1 MNHFAHIPLA
11 RLVVPFTVGIIA
23 YLSARLHFS
32 NLSFLT
38 AYLVLGLLWLLGR
51 KFFLGHYA
59 RRWIFG
65 TWAAAFLLVAG
76 YHIAQNNHQLAR
88 ADHFSHFLEEEG
100 FLLLKVREPV
110 SEKAN
115 SYQVITRVKEVL
127 VNGEAKKVSGRLM
140 LYLQKDSLAASV
152 RYGDYLLIENQFQEV
167 GDPKNPGEFNY
178 RRFLSYS
185 NIFHQA
191 YRASGQWQPTGE
203 NRGFFLIRW
212 SLALRHQALKTFEEH
227 HLSDREFAVVS
238 ALLLGFREYLDEDL
252 RREFAGAG
260 AMHILC
266 VSGLHVGIIFLVLK
280 FLLSF
285 LNKVPGGRII
295 QTVLIILLI
304 WFYAAVTG
312 FSPSVLRAS
321 TMFSFVA
328 LGQSFRRTTN
338 IYNTLAASAFLLMI
352 IDPYIITRIGFQLS
366 YLAVISIVA
375 LQPFFYQ
382 QLVFKNYL
390 LDKAWAILTV
400 SLAAQLAT
408 GPLSLFYFH
417 QFPNYFLLT
426 NLIVIPLASLIIYS
440 ALATLVLTP
449 IPFVGMIAGKV
460 LFGFVYALH
469 QSVKFIEGLPYST
482 STNVFITLPETLGV
496 FVVLVFLSMF
506 FIQQRPKALRL
517 ALGVFL
523 LVSISISARSIQ
535 NLQNEKMVVYH
546 VNNACAVDF
555 VSGKE
560 SVFLMCETLQ
570 ADPRKIDFH
579 IRENRVQHGIRSV
592 LPASLA
598 EAEEP
603 FVNGNLYR
611 RGPFLRFGQFNLFL
625 LDQSPLREIP
635 DPGMT
640 IHYLI
645 ISQNS
650 RVNPQIALEA
660 LQPQKVII
668 DASNTFWNTNRWE
681 EACQE
686 AGVEVWPVRTKGAYV
701 AMLR

>member
-11 RLVVPFTVGIIA
+11 RLVVPFTAGIIA
-23 YLSARLHFS
+23 YLLARHHFALAFF
-32 NLSFLT
+32 LSF
-38 AYLVLGLLWLLGR
+38 YLLLGLAWFAG
-51 KFFLGHYA
+51 KKYFLGHYA

-65 TWAAAFLLVAG
+65 TWAALLLLVAG
-76 YHIAQNNHQLAR
+76 YHIAQNHHQLSR
-88 ADHFSHFLEEEG
+88 KDHFSHFQEKG
-100 FLLLKVREPV
+100 GYLLLKVKEPV
-110 SEKAN
+110 SEKTN
-115 SYQVITRVKEVL
+115 SYQVITRVKKVISEDEEL
-127 VNGEAKKVSGRLM
+127 IVNGRLM
-140 LYLQKDSLAASV
+140 VYLQKDSLAASV
-152 RYGDYLLIENQFQEV
+152 RYGDYLLIENNFQEV

-178 RRFLSYS
+178 RRFLSFS

-191 YRASGQWQPTGE
+191 YRASGQWQPTGQ

-212 SLALRHQALKTFEEH
+212 SLAMRHQALKTFEEH
-227 HLSDREFAVVS
+227 HLSGREFAVVS

-266 VSGLHVGIIFLVLK
+266 VSGLHVGIIFMVLK
-280 FLLSF
+280 IMLSF
-285 LNKVPGGRII
+285 LNKIPRGRII
-295 QTVLIILLI
+295 QTVLVILLI
-304 WFYAAVTG
+304 WFYAAITG

-328 LGQSFRRTTN
+328 LGQSFRRTTS

-375 LQPFFYQ
+375 LQPFFYK

-449 IPFVGMIAGKV
+449 IPIVGMIAGKV

-482 STNVFITLPETLGV
+482 SSNVFVTLPETLGV
-496 FVVLVFLSMF
+496 FVMLVLLSLFLM
-506 FIQQRPKALRL
+506 QQRPKALRL

-523 LVSISISARSIQ
+523 LVGISISARSIQ
-535 NLQNEKMVVYH
+535 NFQNEKLVVYH

-555 VSGKE
+555 VSGRQ
-560 SVFLMCETLQ
+560 SVFLLCETLQ
-570 ADPRKIDFH
+570 EDPRKIDFH
-579 IRENRVQHGIRSV
+579 IKENRVRQGIRSAV
-592 LPASLA
+592 PVTLSLD
-598 EAEEP
+598 EDSLN
-603 FVNGNLYR
+603 NGNWYR
-611 RGPFLRFGQFNLFL
+611 RGPFVRFGQLTLFI
-625 LDQSPLREIP
+625 LDQSPLQEIP
-635 DPGMT
+635 EPGMP

-645 ISQNS
+645 VSQNS
-650 RVNPQIALEA
+650 RVNPHHALEA
-660 LQPQKVII
+660 LQPQKVIV
-668 DASNTFWNTNRWE
+668 DASNTFWNTRRWE

-701 AMLR
+701 AAMR

>member
-11 RLVVPFTVGIIA
+11 RLIVPFTAGIIV
-23 YLSARLHFS
+23 YLAGRIHFS
-32 NLSFLT
+32 ILT
-38 AYLVLGLLWLLGR
+38 FFSVYLLLALLWLLGR
-51 KFFLGHYA
+51 KYFLGHYA

-65 TWAAAFLLVAG
+65 TWAAACLLVAG
-76 YHIAQNNHQLAR
+76 YHIAQSHHQLSR
-88 ADHFSHFLEEEG
+88 DDHFSHFNDKG
-100 FLLLKVREPV
+100 GYLLLKVREPV
-110 SEKAN
+110 SEKTN
-115 SYQVITRVKEVL
+115 SWQVIATVKKVITDE
-127 VNGEAKKVSGRLM
+127 GEQKVSGRLM

-152 RYGDYLLIENQFQEV
+152 RYGDFLLIENNFQEV
-167 GDPKNPGEFNY
+167 SDPKNPGEFNY

-191 YRASGQWQPTGE
+191 YRSSGQWQPTGQ
-203 NRGFFLIRW
+203 NKGFFLVRW
-212 SLALRHQALKTFEEH
+212 SLVMRHKALKTFEEN
-227 HLSDREFAVVS
+227 HLSGREFAVVS

-280 FLLSF
+280 FILSF
-285 LNKVPGGRII
+285 LKKIPRGRII
-295 QTVLIILLI
+295 QTVLVILLI
-304 WFYAAVTG
+304 WFYAAITG

-328 LGQSFRRTTN
+328 LGQSFRRTTS

-382 QLVFKNYL
+382 QLYFKNYF

-440 ALATLVLTP
+440 ALATLLLTP
-449 IPFVGMIAGKV
+449 IPVVGMLAGKV
-460 LFGFVYALH
+460 LFGVVFALH

-482 STNVFITLPETLGV
+482 SSNVFINLPETLAI
-496 FVVLVFLSMF
+496 FMVLIFLNLF
-506 FIQQRPKALRL
+506 FMQQRSMALRL
-517 ALGVFL
+517 ALGIFL
-523 LVSISISARSIQ
+523 LVSVSISARSIQ
-535 NLQNEKMVVYH
+535 NLRNDKMVVYH
-546 VNNACAVDF
+546 VNNACAIDF
-555 VSGKE
+555 VSGKK

-570 ADPRKIDFH
+570 ADPRKVDFH
-579 IRENRVQHGIRSV
+579 LKENRVRKGIRSV

-603 FVNGNLYR
+603 FVNENLYR
-611 RGPFLRFGQFNLFL
+611 RGPFFRFGQLNLFL

-635 DPGMT
+635 DPEMP

-686 AGVEVWPVRTKGAYV
+686 AGIEVWPVRTKGAYV
-701 AMLR
+701 AAVR

>member
-1 MNHFAHIPLA
+1 VKKLI
-11 RLVVPFTVGIIA
+11 
-23 YLSARLHFS
+23 
-32 NLSFLT
+32 
-38 AYLVLGLLWLLGR
+38 
-51 KFFLGHYA
+51 
-59 RRWIFG
+59 
-65 TWAAAFLLVAG
+65 
-76 YHIAQNNHQLAR
+76 
-88 ADHFSHFLEEEG
+88 DDEG
-100 FLLLKVREPV
+100 EL
-110 SEKAN
+110 
-115 SYQVITRVKEVL
+115 
-127 VNGEAKKVSGRLM
+127 KVSGRLM

-152 RYGDYLLIENQFQEV
+152 KYGDYLLIENNFQEIS
-167 GDPKNPGEFNY
+167 DPKNPGEFNY

-191 YRASGQWQPTGE
+191 YRTSGQWQPTGR
-203 NRGFFLIRW
+203 NQGFFLVRW
-212 SLALRHQALKTFEEH
+212 SLAMRHKALQTFEDH
-227 HLSDREFAVVS
+227 HLSGREFAVVS

-285 LNKVPGGRII
+285 LNKVPRGRIV
-295 QTVLIILLI
+295 QTVLVILLI
-304 WFYAAVTG
+304 WFYAAITG

-328 LGQSFRRTTN
+328 LGHSFRRTTS

-449 IPFVGMIAGKV
+449 IPFVGMVAGKV

-482 STNVFITLPETLGV
+482 SSNVFINLPETLAI
-496 FVVLVFLSMF
+496 FMVLIFLSLF
-506 FIQQRPKALRL
+506 FMQQRPKALRL
-517 ALGVFL
+517 ALGVF
-523 LVSISISARSIQ
+523 
-535 NLQNEKMVVYH
+535 
-546 VNNACAVDF
+546 C
-555 VSGKE
+555 
-560 SVFLMCETLQ
+560 
-570 ADPRKIDFH
+570 
-579 IRENRVQHGIRSV
+579 
-592 LPASLA
+592 
-598 EAEEP
+598 
-603 FVNGNLYR
+603 
-611 RGPFLRFGQFNLFL
+611 
-625 LDQSPLREIP
+625 
-635 DPGMT
+635 
-640 IHYLI
+640 
-645 ISQNS
+645 
-650 RVNPQIALEA
+650 
-660 LQPQKVII
+660 
-668 DASNTFWNTNRWE
+668 W
-681 EACQE
+681 
-686 AGVEVWPVRTKGAYV
+686 
-701 AMLR
+701 

>member
-11 RLVVPFTVGIIA
+11 RLIVPFTAGIIT
-23 YLSARLHFS
+23 YLTARIHFS
-32 NLSFLT
+32 IFIFLT
-38 AYLVLGLLWLLGR
+38 VYLLLALLWLLGR
-51 KFFLGHYA
+51 KYFLAHYA

-65 TWAAAFLLVAG
+65 SWAAVCLLVAG
-76 YHIAQNNHQLAR
+76 YHIAHSHHQLSW
-88 ADHFSHFLEEEG
+88 ADHFSHFHDKG
-100 FLLLKVREPV
+100 GYLLLKVREPV
-110 SEKAN
+110 SEKTN
-115 SYQVITRVKEVL
+115 SWQVIARAKRIITDE
-127 VNGEAKKVSGRLM
+127 EEKKVNGRLM

-152 RYGDYLLIENQFQEV
+152 RYGDYILIENQFQEV

-191 YRASGQWQPTGE
+191 YRASGQWQPTGQ
-203 NRGFFLIRW
+203 NKGFFLIRW
-212 SLALRHQALKTFEEH
+212 SLAMRHSALKTFEEH
-227 HLSDREFAVVS
+227 HLSGREFAVVS

-285 LNKVPGGRII
+285 LNKVPRGRII
-295 QTVLIILLI
+295 QTVLVILLI
-304 WFYAAVTG
+304 WFYAAITG

-328 LGQSFRRTTN
+328 LGQSFKRTTS

-449 IPFVGMIAGKV
+449 IPLVGMIAGKV

-482 STNVFITLPETLGV
+482 SSNVFISLPETLGV
-496 FVVLVFLSMF
+496 FMVLIFLSLFLM
-506 FIQQRPKALRL
+506 QQRPQALRL
-517 ALGVFL
+517 ALGIFL
-523 LVSISISARSIQ
+523 LVSVSVSARSIQ
-535 NLQNEKMVVYH
+535 NLRTDKMVVYH
-546 VNNACAVDF
+546 VNNACAIDF
-555 VSGKE
+555 VSGRQ

-570 ADPRKIDFH
+570 NDPRKVDFH
-579 IRENRVQHGIRSV
+579 LKENRVQHGIRSV

-598 EAEEP
+598 LAEEP

-611 RGPFLRFGQFNLFL
+611 RGPFLRFGQLNLFL

-635 DPGMT
+635 DPGMP

-660 LQPQKVII
+660 LQPQKVIV
-668 DASNTFWNTNRWE
+668 DASNTFWNTRRWE

-686 AGVEVWPVRTKGAYV
+686 AGIEVWPVRTKGAYV
-701 AMLR
+701 AAVR

>member
-11 RLVVPFTVGIIA
+11 RLLVPFTAGIIA
-23 YLSARLHFS
+23 CLTGRIHFS
-32 NLSFLT
+32 ILTFLSV
-38 AYLVLGLLWLLGR
+38 YLLLALLWLLGR
-51 KFFLGHYA
+51 KYFLAHYA

-65 TWAAAFLLVAG
+65 TWAAACLLVAG
-76 YHIAQNNHQLAR
+76 YHISQSHHQLSR
-88 ADHFSHFLEEEG
+88 ADHFSHSHDKG
-100 FLLLKVREPV
+100 GYLLLKVREPV

-115 SYQVITRVKEVL
+115 SWQVIATVKKVITDE
-127 VNGEAKKVSGRLM
+127 GEQKVSGRLM

-152 RYGDYLLIENQFQEV
+152 RYGDFLLIENNFQEV
-167 GDPKNPGEFNY
+167 GDPKNPAEFNY

-191 YRASGQWQPTGE
+191 YRASGQWQPTGRNE
-203 NRGFFLIRW
+203 GFFLVRW
-212 SLALRHQALKTFEEH
+212 SLAMRHKALKTFEDH
-227 HLSDREFAVVS
+227 HLSGREFAVVS

-266 VSGLHVGIIFLVLK
+266 VSGLHVSIIFLVLK

-285 LNKVPGGRII
+285 LNKVPRGRIV
-295 QTVLIILLI
+295 QTVLVILLI
-304 WFYAAVTG
+304 WFYAAITG

-328 LGQSFRRTTN
+328 LGQSFRRTTS

-382 QLVFKNYL
+382 QLFFKNYF

-440 ALATLVLTP
+440 ALATLLLTP
-449 IPFVGMIAGKV
+449 IPFVGMIAGKM
-460 LFGFVYALH
+460 LFGIVYALH

-482 STNVFITLPETLGV
+482 SSNVFINLPETLGI
-496 FVVLVFLSMF
+496 FMVLLFLSLFLM
-506 FIQQRPKALRL
+506 QQRSMALRL

-523 LVSISISARSIQ
+523 LVSVSISVRSIQ
-535 NLQNEKMVVYH
+535 NLRNDKLVVYH
-546 VNNACAVDF
+546 VNNACAIDF

-570 ADPRKIDFH
+570 GDPRKVDFH
-579 IRENRVQHGIRSV
+579 LKENRVQHGIRSV

-598 EAEEP
+598 SSEKP

-611 RGPFLRFGQFNLFL
+611 RGPFIRFGQLNLFL

-635 DPGMT
+635 EPSMPL
-640 IHYLI
+640 HYLI
-645 ISQNS
+645 VSQNS
-650 RVNPQIALEA
+650 RIDPQHALDA

-668 DASNTFWNTNRWE
+668 DASSTFWNTRRWE

-686 AGVEVWPVRTKGAYV
+686 AGIEVWPVRTKGAYV
-701 AMLR
+701 AAVR

>member
-11 RLVVPFTVGIIA
+11 RLIVPFTAGIIA
-23 YLSARLHFS
+23 YLSGRIHFS
-32 NLSFLT
+32 ILT
-38 AYLVLGLLWLLGR
+38 FFSVYLLLALLWLLGR
-51 KFFLGHYA
+51 KYFLGHYA

-65 TWAAAFLLVAG
+65 TWAAVFLLTAG
-76 YHIAQNNHQLAR
+76 YQIAQNHHQLAR
-88 ADHFSHFLEEEG
+88 KDHFCHLQEEGG

-115 SYQVITRVKEVL
+115 SYQVIASVKKLIDDQKEL
-127 VNGEAKKVSGRLM
+127 KVSGRLM

-152 RYGDYLLIENQFQEV
+152 KYGDYLLIENNFQEIS
-167 GDPKNPGEFNY
+167 DPKNPGEFNY

-191 YRASGQWQPTGE
+191 YRASGQWQPTGR
-203 NRGFFLIRW
+203 NQGFFLVRW
-212 SLALRHQALKTFEEH
+212 SLAMRHKALQTFEDH
-227 HLSDREFAVVS
+227 HLSGREFAVVS

-280 FLLSF
+280 FILSF
-285 LNKVPGGRII
+285 LKKIPRGRII
-295 QTVLIILLI
+295 QTVLVILLI
-304 WFYAAVTG
+304 WFYAAITG

-328 LGQSFRRTTN
+328 LGQSFRRTTS
-338 IYNTLAASAFLLMI
+338 IYNTLAASAFLLMV

-382 QLVFKNYL
+382 QLVFKNYF

-440 ALATLVLTP
+440 ALATLLLTP
-449 IPFVGMIAGKV
+449 IPFVGMVAGKV

-482 STNVFITLPETLGV
+482 SSNVFINLPETLAI
-496 FVVLVFLSMF
+496 FMVLIFLSLF
-506 FIQQRPKALRL
+506 FMQQRPKVLGL

-523 LVSISISARSIQ
+523 LVSVSISARSIQ
-535 NLQNEKMVVYH
+535 NLRNEKMVVYH

-555 VSGKE
+555 VSGKQ

-570 ADPRKIDFH
+570 ADPRKVDFH
-579 IRENRVQHGIRSV
+579 LKENRVQHGIRSAV
-592 LPASLA
+592 PASLSVG
-598 EAEEP
+598 EESLK
-603 FVNGNLYR
+603 NGNWYR
-611 RGPFLRFGQFNLFL
+611 RGNFVRFAQLNLFI
-625 LDQSPLREIP
+625 LDQNPLREIP
-635 DPGMT
+635 EPGIP

-645 ISQNS
+645 VSQNS
-650 RVNPQIALEA
+650 RVNPYIALEA
-660 LQPQKVII
+660 LQPQKVIV
-668 DASNTFWNTNRWE
+668 DASNNFWNTRRWE

>member
-23 YLSARLHFS
+23 YLSARFHFS

-51 KFFLGHYA
+51 EFFLGHYA

-65 TWAAAFLLVAG
+65 TWAAVFLLVAG

-115 SYQVITRVKEVL
+115 SYQVIARVKEMMVD
-127 VNGEAKKVSGRLM
+127 GEAKKVSGRLM

-285 LNKVPGGRII
+285 LNKVPRGRII
-295 QTVLIILLI
+295 QTVLVILLI
-304 WFYAAVTG
+304 WFYAAITG

-321 TMFSFVA
+321 TMFSFVS

-570 ADPRKIDFH
+570 ADPRKVDFH
-579 IRENRVQHGIRSV
+579 IRENRVRHGIRSAI
-592 LPASLA
+592 PASLSLT
-598 EAEEP
+598 EEP
-603 FVNGNLYR
+603 VNNGNWYR
-611 RGPFLRFGQFNLFL
+611 RGPFVRFGYLNLFI
-625 LDQSPLREIP
+625 LDQSSLREIP
-635 DPGMT
+635 EPGMP

-645 ISQNS
+645 VSQNS
-650 RVNPQIALEA
+650 RFNPQHALEA
-660 LQPQKVII
+660 LQPQKVIV
-668 DASNTFWNTNRWE
+668 DASNTFWNTRRWE

-701 AMLR
+701 AVLK